1 MIIIIITTTIT
12 ITKIMIGMK
21 RSSTFITQ
29 TVWLI
34 MVTGERLRKK
44 LYSKIIYTIIK
55 TKTKTITITKTKTK
69 TIIKTVHIK

>member
-34 MVTGERLRKK
+34 MVAGERLRKK

-55 TKTKTITITKTKTK
+55 TKTITITKTKTK
-69 TIIKTVHIK
+69 TIIKRVHIK